1 MKYKLFQGDSL
12 TVLKRMRPGSVDA
25 FLTDPPYG
33 ISFQSARSKDKTT
46 WHKPLDNDD
55 KPAVEWLTE
64 AFRVLKDDGCIVVF
78 NRWDVQEEFRRSI
91 EDAGF
96 KVKAQIVWDRG
107 VHGMGD
113 LTGNFAPRH
122 DVAWF
127 AVKGRF
133 KLPGKRPVSVIQ
145 CQRPVGKNRHPT
157 EKPVDLMK
165 YLVEHLVPVDGICM
179 DPFMGT
185 GSTGVASL
193 SLGRRFVGV
202 EINETYFGVAQARL
216 ESVPTSNTPAAAT
229 VSEGPSEDAA

>member
-1 MKYKLFQGDSL
+1 
-12 TVLKRMRPGSVDA
+12 MRPTSIDA

-33 ISFQSARSKDKTT
+33 ISFQSAWSRDKTT
-46 WHKPLDNDD
+46 WHKTLQNDD
-55 KPAVEWLTE
+55 RPAIGWLAE
-64 AFRVLKDDGCIVVF
+64 AFRVLKDGGCIVVF
-78 NRWDVQEEFRRSI
+78 NRWDVQEEFRQSI

-145 CQRPVGKNRHPT
+145 CQRPMGKNRHPT

-165 YLVEHLVPVDGICM
+165 YLLEHLVPIDGICM

-185 GSTGVASL
+185 GSTGVAAL
-193 SLGRRFVGV
+193 SLRRRFVGV
-202 EINETYFGVAQARL
+202 EINKAYFSLARERM
-216 ESVPTSNTPAAAT
+216 ESLQLSPQPTTGAIPES
-229 VSEGPSEDAA
+229 SMPSSDTDTEDVT